1 MATFKV
7 GDRVKFVRHA
17 HYTNPIPLG
26 TTGTV
31 IERLRLTIDDEVSV
45 LVDAAHDGGTRERY
59 AKPWQLA
66 PLTDPKA
73 DAFLEKMRKL
83 KPYEERE
90 PVLIEVGDGLYVMKD
105 GHE

>member
-7 GDRVKFVRHA
+7 GDRVRIVNAYGCHRPVIGQAGVITNSFTHHNFFPHLKYDWQALLDDGEPFVGPADHF
-17 HYTNPIPLG
+17 
-26 TTGTV
+26 
-31 IERLRLTIDDEVSV
+31 
-45 LVDAAHDGGTRERY
+45 
-59 AKPWQLA
+59 A

-83 KPYEERE
+83 KPYVERE
-90 PVLIEVGDGLYVMKD
+90 PVLIEVGDGLYVVKD